1 MPVIPRIVAL
11 DIVDK
16 VSRIGAVRKR
26 GGLKI
31 KTKAGVS
38 YLHYHLEAVALAS
51 ERAAAVAQHERL
63 RR

>member
-1 MPVIPRIVAL
+1 LGDRANTHFSHFGSTGGIP
-11 DIVDK
+11 
-16 VSRIGAVRKR
+16 
-26 GGLKI
+26 GLPFKI

-38 YLHYHLEAVALAS
+38 YLHDHLEAVALAI